1 MAATRTA
8 SPFAA
13 VVTAA
18 LLLASCGG
26 PKPLVLPQQGADRA
40 ATCGVVA
47 AASARLKVADVKAP
61 LPLEAQGR
69 ILHYA
74 LLAASEG
81 GEFDS
86 ESANAVSRRMSEI
99 QEQVINGKWQP
110 LAPVCDSAYPETR
123 ARDVK
128 LPAERFEA
136 QVACVELANFLDTA
150 LANQEVNYGNE
161 LAAWNRLR
169 REVNDAM
176 APGLRARAGASLPAQ
191 QRLRRKAL
199 AQTARLGPP
208 VAVMAQCVNRFGSGS
223 SAGKPAG

>member
-1 MAATRTA
+1 LARIRTG
-8 SPFAA
+8 SL
-13 VVTAA
+13 TAG
-18 LLLASCGG
+18 LLLLIACSG
-26 PKPLVLPQQGADRA
+26 PKTLVLPEQGPDRA

-47 AASARLKVADVKAP
+47 AADARLKVADVKAP

-81 GEFDS
+81 GEFDA
-86 ESANAVSRRMSEI
+86 ESANAVSRRMSAI
-99 QEQVINGKWQP
+99 QEQVTGGKWQA
-110 LAPVCDSAYPETR
+110 LAPACDAAYPETR
-123 ARDVK
+123 QREVK

-136 QVACVELANFLDTA
+136 QVDCVELANFLDTA

-176 APGLRARAGASLPAQ
+176 SAGLRAREGTSLAAQ

-208 VAVMAQCVNRFGSGS
+208 VAVMAQCEKRFGSQGNE
-223 SAGKPAG
+223 AR